1 MISWRRV
8 KSILL
13 EEYFIS
19 KRSLEIFFD
28 IPFFAF
34 TSLLLAGFIAS
45 FISSSIGIIGAQ
57 YLILG
62 MILWECLRIT
72 QYSMSVSVLWEI
84 WSRNLSNIFIS
95 PISIVEYFI
104 SLMIS
109 SILKITIMSTML
121 SLIAFFFFKFNIL
134 EVGLMNLI
142 LILFNLVFFGW
153 STGIIILG
161 LIFRF
166 STRVQAIAWG
176 IIFLFQPLTAAL
188 YPISIL
194 PSAIQ
199 KVAFLFPP
207 TYVFEAARE
216 ALRTSNLNWE
226 YISTAFILNIVYL
239 IGALILFKY
248 LFKSS
253 KDMGQFA
260 RNEG

>member
-1 MISWRRV
+1 MLILMDEPTASLDPDIADKLLSLIENLRKTKNTSILYTSHDMEEVTRICDEVIFLDKGKIIAQDSPLGLTKRISKAQVRLTFDGENKILEKYFKKEKLKFKFQTKNIVTIDTKEEKVPKLIFSLSKLISWRRV

-121 SLIAFFFFKFNIL
+121 SLIAFFFL
-134 EVGLMNLI
+134 
-142 LILFNLVFFGW
+142 
-153 STGIIILG
+153 
-161 LIFRF
+161 
-166 STRVQAIAWG
+166 
-176 IIFLFQPLTAAL
+176 
-188 YPISIL
+188 
-194 PSAIQ
+194 
-199 KVAFLFPP
+199 
-207 TYVFEAARE
+207 
-216 ALRTSNLNWE
+216 
-226 YISTAFILNIVYL
+226 
-239 IGALILFKY
+239 
-248 LFKSS
+248 
-253 KDMGQFA
+253 
-260 RNEG
+260 